1 MGKWGSRAGPL
12 SGVDAQRAMLDEMMG
27 MNRNLDNPDAEI
39 EDYRD
44 EVSLISFSFRSS
56 FPPSPLFIHARPGSL
71 LLADACVPHSL
82 PPLSISHPS
91 LPPSLLPSVP
101 SFK

>member
-44 EVSLISFSFRSS
+44 EVRFVVERLCPF
-56 FPPSPLFIHARPGSL
+56 
-71 LLADACVPHSL
+71 
-82 PPLSISHPS
+82 
-91 LPPSLLPSVP
+91 LLPALPFSGLE
-101 SFK
+101 